1 MNMSM
6 DRRNTP
12 VKTTRE
18 YDASGRRAQ
27 AELTRT
33 AVLDVALARFL
44 THGYAATTV
53 ESIADDV
60 GVSVATIY
68 KGYGGKS
75 GLVRALCKRAL
86 EGTGPEPA
94 EQRSDTLQATEP
106 DPYAIIEGWGRLVAE
121 VSPRVAPVVLLL
133 RDAAATSIEAVELA
147 AEFDTNRLDRM
158 AHNAHAIANSGYL
171 QPGLTHSD
179 IRDTLWFYS
188 APELYDLLV
197 QRRGWDT
204 TKYAEFVTNAMT
216 RALLR

>member
-1 MNMSM
+1 MNRIM
-6 DRRNTP
+6 DRSTTS
-12 VKTTRE
+12 VKTRA
-18 YDASGRRAQ
+18 YDVSGRRAR
-27 AELTRT
+27 AERTR
-33 AVLDVALARFL
+33 AVVLDVALDRFL
-44 THGYAATTV
+44 IDGYAATTV

-60 GVSVATIY
+60 PVSVGTIY
-68 KGYGGKS
+68 KGFGGKS
-75 GLVRALCKRAL
+75 GLVRALCERAL

-133 RDAAATSIEAVELA
+133 RDAAATNVDAAALA

-158 AHNAHAIANSGYL
+158 AHNAHTIANSGHL

-179 IRDTLWFYS
+179 IRDTLWFFS

-197 QRRGWDT
+197 QRRGWET
-204 TKYAEFVTNAMT
+204 TKYAEFVTNGMT